1 MHIERK
7 FRNHTVTIIVLLL
20 TLTSGLYLAT
30 RTVHRANAVTATP
43 ATFTNYELAGNQF
56 IFGHSQGVICAN
68 GANNPPNNLQDPKKC
83 INTQAEPAIRADR
96 DGNFYGSS
104 ESVFCV
110 IGGQC
115 GGTYVWKSAD
125 GGSTFET
132 LPLPNT
138 VTVVGGPGASP
149 AGGDTDIAVAPRR
162 NPSGVFNV
170 YVVSLDSTLA
180 SVTVSTSRDGGKSW
194 SIPINPIAASI
205 PVVDRPWIAADGA
218 NKVCISYHN
227 IVTTGSILVQCSLDG
242 GTTFG
247 PPISAI
253 DSQHLWLLDFNTQIG
268 TLAIDPGNHVIYQVF
283 SGLANQDEAIACA
296 SPVTSCP
303 FGLHAVWVAVMPITG
318 GTFTDY
324 PVFVDPNPQASTNH
338 QFAQVSVDKSGVP
351 YAVWSNDRNV
361 YYSFSADFGKD
372 WSSPVRVN
380 KDPSNTAIFPWSS
393 AGNAGQLDIVWYG
406 SSFTSP
412 GGPAT
417 FPHYT
422 LTNQD
427 KSASWQV
434 YFAQNVQA
442 TTPGSS
448 FTQVVASGTIH
459 FGDVC
464 EGGIGCGSNNNRDLL
479 DDFGVAASPTTGLA
493 AIIYTSDQYVNS
505 ALEPANTY
513 GSRHCTPTATN
524 TVDCSHTNIAAQ
536 TGGSTINQHPGNFEE
551 DGEDF
556 EETNVSGNGG
566 PPQPR
571 EEIDLTNTGTVA
583 INKFDVKISGL
594 PWTLTWS
601 STSPIQTGQSVK
613 ATSNS
618 VPLGLLLSV
627 GTIYTV
633 TITAT
638 MANGTTETHTV
649 NAIYTLGAGL
659 GL

>member
-1 MHIERK
+1 MMSFNEHSPRVLRGSIAIISADMLCFDILLFRYCRVSKLLPYGTFVIGRKAFSSVMHIERK
-7 FRNHTVTIIVLLL
+7 FRNHTITILVLLL

-30 RTVHRANAVTATP
+30 RTVPRAHALTATP

-56 IFGHSQGVICAN
+56 IVGHSQGITCP
-68 GANNPPNNLQDPKKC
+68 NPSIVEATKC
-83 INTQAEPAIRADR
+83 ENTQAEPAIRADR

-115 GGTYVWKSAD
+115 GGTYVWKSTD
-125 GGSTFET
+125 GGSTFRT

-138 VTVVGGPGASP
+138 VTLVGGPGASP

-162 NPSGVFNV
+162 NPTTGVFNV

-194 SIPINPIAASI
+194 SVPINPFAASI

-227 IVTTGSILVQCSLDG
+227 IATTGSILVQCSLDG

-253 DSQHLWLLDFNTQIG
+253 DLQHPWLLDFNTQIG

-283 SGLANQDEAIACA
+283 SGLATETEALACL

-303 FGLHAVWVAVMPITG
+303 FVLHAVWVAVMPITE

-324 PVFVDPNPQASTNH
+324 PVFLDSNHPQASTNH

-361 YYSFSADFGKD
+361 YYSFSQDFGKD
-372 WSSPVRVN
+372 WSSPVQVN

-412 GGPAT
+412 GGPAS
-417 FPHYT
+417 FPHYP
-422 LTNQD
+422 D
-427 KSASWQV
+427 KSATWQV
-434 YFAQNVQA
+434 YFAQNVLA
-442 TTPGSS
+442 TTLGST
-448 FTQVVASGTIH
+448 FTQVAASGTIH

-464 EGGIGCGSNNNRDLL
+464 EGGISCGDGQNRDLL
-479 DDFGVAASPTTGLA
+479 DDFGVAASPTTGKA
-493 AIIYTSDQYVNS
+493 AIIYTSDQYATNQ
-505 ALEPANTY
+505 ALEPANSF
-513 GSRHCTPTATN
+513 GSRHCTADKTN
-524 TVDCSHTNIAAQ
+524 TIDCSHTDIAAQ
-536 TGGSTINQHPGNFEE
+536 TGGSTTNQNPAI
-551 DGEDF
+551 
-556 EETNVSGNGG
+556 SK
-566 PPQPR
+566 R
-571 EEIDLTNTGTVA
+571 TV
-583 INKFDVKISGL
+583 K
-594 PWTLTWS
+594 TLKKRT
-601 STSPIQTGQSVK
+601 
-613 ATSNS
+613 
-618 VPLGLLLSV
+618 
-627 GTIYTV
+627 
-633 TITAT
+633 
-638 MANGTTETHTV
+638 
-649 NAIYTLGAGL
+649 
-659 GL
+659 